1 MLAKDLLLKN
11 RLILI
16 FILLFT
22 ACAPQVAATP
32 IASSAPAAT
41 QIKAEPITLHL
52 AVSDAQGRP
61 SEPYV
66 HAFIEQ
72 VKSLSDGNIT
82 IEPTWDAGAEITPF
96 FEQGVVK
103 IVKEGQYELGL
114 AGSRAWDG
122 MDVTSFQALQA
133 PFLITDDA
141 LSEAVASSE
150 IGIQMLDALSSAGMT
165 GLALWPEDL
174 RHPFSMNPD
183 KPILSPDDLK
193 GLTVRSIPS
202 EVSYLLITT
211 LGGSPMYGDDYQAA
225 ESGLRQGASL
235 SGTPTATGNV
245 IFFPKFLVL
254 FANGAALEK
263 LSEGQRSI
271 LREAAVA
278 TQKKAI
284 AEHPTE
290 VDAAA
295 AWCADGGTVVMAS
308 TEQIAAFEAAAK
320 PVFDKIEQDPLNAEL
335 IAAIRELK
343 AKTTPAPGAQA
354 CESEISQ
361 SNPAATAENM
371 VWSTG
376 VPPNGK
382 WTVNLTMNDVIAKG
396 VRASEADGWSGLFF
410 FEFQDGKGL
419 FRAEYLSGFIAACP
433 FTYEAVEDFFRN
445 TYIDLGQPN
454 YECGPQIDDLQ
465 WRLDEEGQLHL
476 HVIDIKAVPFL
487 ETKANF
493 EAKPWQKVTAQPF
506 ADDAEQS
513 WSTGQPPNGVWQ
525 VELTT
530 NDIVQKGVRESE
542 AVTWAGTYT
551 WTFKDDKARI
561 EYTGTAGT
569 DFICEADLVV
579 EEDVLKVIYSS
590 GSACDGGVDDIRWR
604 LDVDRLHLQLLA
616 ITNAPLLEN
625 KAYYE
630 AKPWQKVEEN

>member
-1 MLAKDLLLKN
+1 MLAKEILIKSRLLL
-11 RLILI
+11 LCT
-16 FILLFT
+16 ILLFT

-41 QIKAEPITLHL
+41 QIKAEHITLHL

-72 VKSLSDGNIT
+72 VKTLSDGNIT

-141 LSEAVASSE
+141 LAEAVASSE
-150 IGIQMLDALSSAGMT
+150 IGIQMLDGLSLAGMT

-183 KPILSPDDLK
+183 KPILSPEDLK

-235 SGTPTATGNV
+235 NGTPTATGNV
-245 IFFPKFLVL
+245 IFFPKFQVL
-254 FANGAALEK
+254 FASGAALEK
-263 LSEGQRSI
+263 LSEAQRSI
-271 LREAAVA
+271 LREAAAA
-278 TQKKAI
+278 TQQKAI

-290 VDAAA
+290 ADAAA
-295 AWCADGGTVVMAS
+295 AWCTDGGTVVMAS
-308 TEQIAAFEAAAK
+308 AEQIAAFEAAAK

-335 IAAIRELK
+335 IATIRELK

-354 CESEISQ
+354 CEPDITQ
-361 SNPAATAENM
+361 SNAVPASENA

-376 VPPNGK
+376 
-382 WTVNLTMNDVIAKG
+382 L
-396 VRASEADGWSGLFF
+396 
-410 FEFQDGKGL
+410 
-419 FRAEYLSGFIAACP
+419 
-433 FTYEAVEDFFRN
+433 
-445 TYIDLGQPN
+445 
-454 YECGPQIDDLQ
+454 
-465 WRLDEEGQLHL
+465 
-476 HVIDIKAVPFL
+476 
-487 ETKANF
+487 
-493 EAKPWQKVTAQPF
+493 
-506 ADDAEQS
+506 
-513 WSTGQPPNGVWQ
+513 PPNGVWQ

-551 WTFKDDKARI
+551 WTFKDGKARI
-561 EYTGTAGT
+561 DYTGTAGT
-569 DFICEADLVV
+569 DFNCEANVVV
-579 EEDVLKVIYSS
+579 EEDIVQVTYSS
-590 GSACDGGVDDIRWR
+590 GSACEGEVDDIQWR
-604 LDVDRLHLQLLA
+604 LDQDGLHLQLLA
-616 ITNAPLLEN
+616 ITNAPFIEN